1 MFEIDNRN
9 GTEIIYFIVDIAA
22 FHGEVNVGQISNSTF
37 DFVEY
42 TDKDEWMSDLE
53 LLGIEHTEE

>member
-9 GTEIIYFIVDIAA
+9 GTETIYFIVDVAP

-37 DFVEY
+37 EFVEY
-42 TDKDEWMSDLE
+42 TDRDTWIADMDA
-53 LLGIEHTEE
+53 LGIEHTEE